1 VKALKNYLDKRFG
14 RLKDQLKGY
23 HHLHDRDTLHNI
35 RTEIKKIKT
44 IINLIHFSHPKFK
57 RHANFIP
64 FRSIFR
70 KAGEIRESEV
80 LYQLLLSYEI
90 DGVADEYI
98 PKSIEADQLSIA
110 FQKKVPE
117 FVDIVKERKNKLLKN
132 YKDVS
137 TDSLRDYV
145 KKCKRQLKPLL
156 FPTLQQTKLHAARKL
171 IKEILHLKELGGRAK
186 KDMFL
191 RNVEDLIGQWHDKQ
205 ILLQLL
211 EKIKNSEKMNQLRAK
226 SRQDVR
232 NLKKLTAQYYSKSKT
247 NDHNKKT

>member
-14 RLKDQLKGY
+14 KLKDQLKGY
-23 HHLHDRDTLHNI
+23 HHLHDRDTLHRI

-57 RHANFIP
+57 RHVNFIP

-80 LYQLLLSYEI
+80 LYQLLLAYEI

-98 PKSIEADQLSIA
+98 PKSIEADQLRID

-117 FVDIVKERKNKLLKN
+117 FVDIVKECKNKLLKN
-132 YKDVS
+132 YKKVP
-137 TDSLRDYV
+137 TDTYHDYV

-156 FPTLQQTKLHAARKL
+156 FPTLQRTKLHAARKL
-171 IKEILHLKELGGRAK
+171 IKEILHLHELGGNAK
-186 KDMFL
+186 KDVFL
-191 RNVEDLIGQWHDKQ
+191 RNTETLIGQWHDKQ
-205 ILLQLL
+205 VLLQLL
-211 EKIKNSEKMNQLRAK
+211 KKIKSSEKANQLKAK
-226 SRQDVR
+226 SRQDVLD
-232 NLKKLTAQYYSKSKT
+232 LKKLIAHYYTA
-247 NDHNKKT
+247 KK